1 MLTCLLDK
9 QTFLTD
15 VECDTWQELVD
26 IAAAP
31 LIERGAI
38 EPSYLGSIKET
49 IDTYGS
55 YMILVDDIAFF
66 HGRPESGVNE
76 ISISLALLK
85 RPVYLGDKRILAAF
99 VFAAIDKT
107 SHRDLL
113 RELAWNLE
121 DDDFLELLRN
131 HGSRDD
137 IMQKLRMTEEK
148 HEIS

>member
-1 MLTCLLDK
+1 MLTHLLDG

-31 LIERGAI
+31 LIARGSI
-38 EPSYLGSIKET
+38 EASYLQSIK
-49 IDTYGS
+49 DTVEMYGS
-55 YMILVDDIAFF
+55 YMILVDDIVFF
-66 HGRPESGVNE
+66 HGRPEAGVNE

-85 RPVYLGDKRILAAF
+85 HPVYMNDRRILAAF
-99 VFAAIDKT
+99 VFAAVDKE

-121 DDDFLELLRN
+121 DDELLELLRN
-131 HGSRDD
+131 RGSRVEVLR
-137 IMQKLRMTEEK
+137 KLRETEVK
-148 HEIS
+148 YEIS